1 MIAEARTPL
10 SYVDPFGLVCLG
22 LGHPLGRPQPQ
33 TWIETFP
40 V

>member
-1 MIAEARTPL
+1 MIAEVRTPL
-10 SYVDPFGLVCLG
+10 AYVDPFGLVCLG
-22 LGHPLGRPQPQ
+22 LGRLWRPQPQ